1 MPLYKE
7 VQQLNDEVMA
17 LIEALNN
24 NPTPEE
30 RQELCD
36 KLVAVA
42 EARDYMQE
50 QNCEEMCKARQNC
63 IADNDAIDTEIKRLM
78 AKKATNTRAIEF
90 YENELMRAVEMHG
103 GKFNAGT
110 FTVGTRKST
119 VVVVDETIFN
129 DDRFKVTKT
138 EVKIDKMALK
148 TALKEGEAIK
158 GAELVDKQNIAIK

>member
-1 MPLYKE
+1 MSLYKE

-30 RQELCD
+30 TQELSE

-42 EARDYMQE
+42 EARDYMQD
-50 QNCEEMCKARQNC
+50 QSCEEICKARQNC
-63 IADNDAIDTEIKRLM
+63 MADNEAIDAELKRLQ
-78 AKKATNTRAIEF
+78 ARKANNKKAIEF
-90 YENELMRAVEMHG
+90 YENELLRAVELRG
-103 GKFNAGT
+103 GKFMAGT
-110 FTVGTRKST
+110 FSIGTRKST

-129 DDRFKVTKT
+129 DDRFKSEEVTI
-138 EVKIDKMALK
+138 KIDKMAIK
-148 TALKEGEAIK
+148 AALKDGEVIA